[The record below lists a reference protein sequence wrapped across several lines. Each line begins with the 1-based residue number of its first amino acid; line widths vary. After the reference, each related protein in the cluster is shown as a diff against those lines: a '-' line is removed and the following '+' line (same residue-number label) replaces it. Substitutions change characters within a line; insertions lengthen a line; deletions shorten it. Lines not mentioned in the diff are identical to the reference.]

1 MPIVDYVSGGTLMI
15 ESRIEL
21 VTHIPRQVTG
31 SEKVNLIFNNIHA
44 QLNFTKLADA
54 INLTNVLVSSL
65 FDSKLVST

>member
-15 ESRIEL
+15 ESRIVL
-21 VTHIPRQVTG
+21 ATHNSRQVTS
-31 SEKVNLIFNNIHA
+31 SEKVNLVFNNIYS

-65 FDSKLVST
+65 FDSKFVST

>member
-15 ESRIEL
+15 ESRIVL
-21 VTHIPRQVTG
+21 ATHNSRQVTR
-31 SEKVNLIFNNIHA
+31 SEKVNLVFNNIHA

-65 FDSKLVST
+65 FDSKFVST